1 MTDAL
6 QSELLVWHSV
16 KKEGYPPVYHVWNGY
31 EASDPLLLTVQGFN
45 YFTGRVESLIRIG
58 RYRRDLRNRSGVKYP
73 TMGWID
79 EQGKIKHVRVTH
91 WAIAPKPAK
100 EKCHA

>member
-1 MTDAL
+1 MMDAL
-6 QSELLVWHSV
+6 QAELLVWHSV

-45 YFTGRVESLIRIG
+45 YFTGRVESFIRIG

-73 TMGWID
+73 TVGWID
-79 EQGKIKHVRVTH
+79 EQGAIKHVRVTH